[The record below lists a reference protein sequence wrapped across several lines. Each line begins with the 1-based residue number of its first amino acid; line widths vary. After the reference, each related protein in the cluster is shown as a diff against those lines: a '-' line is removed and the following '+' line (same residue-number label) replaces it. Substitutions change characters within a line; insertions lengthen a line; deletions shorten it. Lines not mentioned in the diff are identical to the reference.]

1 MFSDI
6 NPLFEF
12 NKGISRDILLGCVY
26 VHPALTWQ
34 YLVNIHEMPCFGKI
48 KRQKNSKLKQIYLY
62 LPKNSYSPFQERL
75 FKMHYF

>member
-34 YLVNIHEMPCFGKI
+34 YLVNMKCLALVKSND
-48 KRQKNSKLKQIYLY
+48 KKTQN
-62 LPKNSYSPFQERL
+62 
-75 FKMHYF
+75 